1 MSVRDQL
8 EDFCTQLR
16 RRQIE
21 GSLATGRRTAE
32 LLRIF
37 ISTNRHSDALALVE
51 DVRSVGNKLQ
61 AAKPIGLLGQLSC
74 WNNKFCTNPDTG
86 SKMRDIA
93 TIQSADLTHLC
104 SHAELAIGNITR
116 RILHMIR
123 EESEEVCCV
132 QEFSHCIV
140 SSCLLI
146 LLGF

>member
-61 AAKPIGLLGQLSC
+61 AAKPIGLLERCSC
-74 WNNKFCTNPDTG
+74 WNNVFCSNTSSA
-86 SKMRDIA
+86 SK
-93 TIQSADLTHLC
+93 
-104 SHAELAIGNITR
+104 TR
-116 RILHMIR
+116 
-123 EESEEVCCV
+123 
-132 QEFSHCIV
+132 
-140 SSCLLI
+140 
-146 LLGF
+146 